1 MTLYAGQSPN
11 AMADE
16 TKSSREIVALPDRG
30 LQRWFRR
37 RHREHRIREQNLRLE
52 ERLGER
58 ARIARELHDTLLQG
72 FLGATMLLHEAVE
85 KVPADSPAKPSLCRA
100 MRLMHRVIDE
110 GRDALRGLR
119 SSAIASMSLE
129 QALSAIR
136 DEFTVGNGIQF
147 RTFVKGEPK
156 TLQPAIQEQI
166 YLIGREA
173 LVNALRHSKAT
184 CIEVE
189 VEYLPR
195 WLRVLVRD
203 NGCGIDSRRLGAVAA
218 GHALGLARNARAGRQ
233 RWALKLRIWSRPPG
247 AGTEVEISVLSNIAG
262 AAAA

>member
-1 MTLYAGQSPN
+1 
-11 AMADE
+11 
-16 TKSSREIVALPDRG
+16 
-30 LQRWFRR
+30 
-37 RHREHRIREQNLRLE
+37 
-52 ERLGER
+52 
-58 ARIARELHDTLLQG
+58 
-72 FLGATMLLHEAVE
+72 
-85 KVPADSPAKPSLCRA
+85 
-100 MRLMHRVIDE
+100 MHRVIDE

-203 NGCGIDSRRLGAVAA
+203 NGCGIDSQAARSRRDTHWGLLGM
-218 GHALGLARNARAGRQ
+218 RERADSMG
-233 RWALKLRIWSRPPG
+233 AKLRIWSRPG